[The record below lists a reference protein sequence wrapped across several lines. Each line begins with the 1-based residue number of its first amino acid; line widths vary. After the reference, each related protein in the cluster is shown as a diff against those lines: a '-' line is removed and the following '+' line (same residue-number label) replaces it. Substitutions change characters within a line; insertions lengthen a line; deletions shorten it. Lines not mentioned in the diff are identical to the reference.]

1 MSELRQEAISMVN
14 ALPEEYLSL
23 LIQNIKEFMEKNLPK
38 KKTMHPDLP
47 FTQEEWDAF
56 VEKHADPQKVVAFQS
71 LDALVKKN
79 RHLFGKDF
87 DPNQAR
93 WEALNEKYG
102 PFD

>member
-1 MSELRQEAISMVN
+1 MSTLRQEAISMVN
-14 ALPEEYLSL
+14 ALPEEHLSL
-23 LIQNIKEFMEKNLPK
+23 LLQTIKEFMEKNLP

-56 VEKHADPQKVVAFQS
+56 VEKHADPQKAAAFQR

-79 RHLFGKDF
+79 SHLYGKDF
-87 DPNQAR
+87 NPDQAR